1 MRYYPGLVKEAGVHP
16 ELMTIPLLYF
26 TQGEI
31 ALEDQER
38 YFMEQKEPAPNVLN
52 EWTHGDWITVHDLA
66 LAHVEHSS
74 MYQRN
79 EDVWKGFA
87 EQQKADYGRED
98 GIVGYAWVA
107 RYTLHFLDAYL
118 KRDPEALAWLK
129 KTPAENGV
137 PQHLISV
144 NFRAAKGLP
153 PTLDGFRAEAGRQGF
168 DHLSDVYAAMQKEKA
183 DFKLD
188 ENAVSAWGYDLIHD
202 NHLPEAIAVFQL
214 NVRNSPDSGDAYDS
228 LAEAYAKSGQK
239 QLAIENYKKSLEKSP
254 SNENARRQLKE
265 LGAS

>member
-1 MRYYPGLVKEAGVHP
+1 
-16 ELMTIPLLYF
+16 
-26 TQGEI
+26 
-31 ALEDQER
+31 
-38 YFMEQKEPAPNVLN
+38 
-52 EWTHGDWITVHDLA
+52 
-66 LAHVEHSS
+66 

-79 EDVWKGFA
+79 DDVWKGFA

-107 RYTLHFLDAYL
+107 RYTLHFLDASL

-144 NFRAAKGLP
+144 NFRAAKGLS

-168 DHLSDVYAAMQKEKA
+168 DHLSDVYEAMQKEKA

-254 SNENARRQLKE
+254 SNENAKRQLKE